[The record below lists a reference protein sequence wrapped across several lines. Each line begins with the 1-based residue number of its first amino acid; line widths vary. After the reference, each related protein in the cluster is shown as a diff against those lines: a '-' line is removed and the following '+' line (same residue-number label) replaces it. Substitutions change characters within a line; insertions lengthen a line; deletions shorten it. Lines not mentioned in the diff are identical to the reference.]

1 MPIVPNKKIRLIF
14 MGTPDFSLPGLQA
27 LINAPH
33 LDIVG
38 VFTQP
43 DKPVGRKQIIMAPPV
58 KVLATEHN
66 IAIFQP
72 QKIKTTTDVIKNLT
86 PNIIVVIA
94 YGQII
99 PPEILAI
106 PKFGCVNVHASL
118 LPRYRG
124 AACLN
129 APILNGDKETGVTI
143 MQMDAGLDTGP
154 ILRQSKIELKGQ
166 ETLEELHDELSLLG
180 ASILVTTL
188 DDFIAKKITA
198 QSQDDSLATYI
209 KTLKKTDGKID
220 LNKPAQEIER
230 MIRAYNPWPG
240 THVLKDNKTI
250 KIIAVANEI
259 IKTQKNK
266 IGKIFLHNGQLAIQC
281 GQDALLILKLQLEG
295 GKIMKAEDWLRGNKN
310 AIGLILQ

>member
-1 MPIVPNKKIRLIF
+1 

-27 LINAPH
+27 LIDAPH
-33 LDIVG
+33 FDIVG

-43 DKPVGRKQIIMAPPV
+43 DKPVGRKQIVMAPPV
-58 KVLATEHN
+58 KVLATEHKL
-66 IAIFQP
+66 AIFQP
-72 QKIKTTTDVIKNLT
+72 QKIKTATEIIKDLA
-86 PNIIVVIA
+86 PDIIVVIA

-106 PKFGCVNVHASL
+106 PQFGCINVHASL

-166 ETLEELHDELSLLG
+166 ETLEELHDQLSLLG
-180 ASILVTTL
+180 AGILVTTL
-188 DDFIAKKITA
+188 DDFIAKKITP
-198 QSQDDSLATYI
+198 QSQNNSLATYI

-220 LNKPAQEIER
+220 LNKSAQEIER

-240 THVLKDNKTI
+240 TYVLNNNKTI
-250 KIIAVANEI
+250 KIIAVTNEV

-266 IGKIFLHNGQLAIQC
+266 IGELFLHNGQLAIQC

-295 GKIMKAEDWLRGNKN
+295 GKIMKSEDWLRGNKD